1 MSDFSLSLRLPVG
14 AQQLYRQRTSTMLV
28 VLGVTVS
35 VVMLFVQ
42 LGLQKAVF
50 GSGVRVD
57 KAIAGQ
63 IAIVNRN
70 FQSIQSFSTVA
81 RDMIEVAEAYPGV
94 EKAMPFY
101 YGNMPVINVKDGS
114 AQQIMVYGIDPAYP
128 ALRLPG
134 LTRQL
139 QTIAMARRYLYDS
152 YSRPNYGDILRRI
165 GQPGGLR
172 IKGPLNTQQLH
183 KVISIAGT
191 FRLGPNVLYNGAL
204 LTSAAN
210 FGIAPGWPLDRVS
223 MVVVKLKPG
232 VDAGRARKAIAAL
245 VGNRA
250 KVLTK
255 SQLVAAEKHF
265 WADDTPIGY
274 ITDLGLVVGVAIG
287 IIFIYQA
294 IFQVISTNIPEY
306 AVLKSLGYSNKFFA
320 YVIIQI
326 SAIIVAASYVIG
338 IILSFIIFYF
348 AESATHLGIDMT
360 FNIIVSVLAITVTMA
375 LASAFLALRRLVAVD
390 PITLFS

>member
-35 VVMLFVQ
+35 VVMLFLQ

-50 GSGVRVD
+50 GSGVRID
-57 KAIAGQ
+57 EALAGQ

-70 FQSIQSFSTVA
+70 FQSIQCFSTVA
-81 RDMIEVAEAYPGV
+81 RDMIEVAERYPGV

-101 YGNMPVINVKDGS
+101 YGNMPVINVRDGS

-128 ALRLPG
+128 ALHLPG
-134 LTRQL
+134 LTKQL
-139 QTIAMARRYLYDS
+139 RTISMARHYLYDS
-152 YSRPNYGDILRRI
+152 YSRPNYGDILKRI
-165 GQPGGLR
+165 DQPGGTR
-172 IKGPLNTQQLH
+172 IKGPLDAQQLH
-183 KVISIAGT
+183 KVITIAGT
-191 FRLGPNVLYNGAL
+191 FKLGPNVLYNGAL
-204 LTSAAN
+204 LTSDAN
-210 FGIAPGWPLDRVS
+210 FGIAPGWPLDRVA

-232 VDAGRARKAIAAL
+232 VDPAGARNAIAKL
-245 VGNRA
+245 VGDRG

-255 SQLVAAEKHF
+255 TQLIATEKHF
-265 WADDTPIGY
+265 WANDTPIGY

-294 IFQVISTNIPEY
+294 IFQVISSNVPEY

-320 YVIIQI
+320 CVMVQI
-326 SAIIVAASYVIG
+326 SAIIVTASYLIG
-338 IILSFIIFYF
+338 IILSFFIFYF
-348 AESATHLGIDMT
+348 AESATHLGMDLT
-360 FNIIVSVLAITVTMA
+360 FNITVSVLAITVAMA
-375 LASAFLALRRLVAVD
+375 LASAFLALRRLLAVD
-390 PITLFS
+390 PVTLFG